1 MSGPL
6 GSSQWMYNSST
17 GFYDHNIAQS
27 LRFNRGDTAYLAR
40 TSSSTSSSDKQ
51 FTFSCWVKRGNFGSY
66 YTLLGTAEGG
76 DREYFGFMD
85 TNVFIY
91 QVNNGTNL
99 ISTQLFRDS
108 AAWYHV
114 VVAVNINEST
124 ASDRQKIYI
133 NGEQITS
140 FSTANYY
147 GSSDTVNFMK
157 SGVVTSVG
165 RLSSSYANSFD
176 GYIAE
181 AHFVDGS
188 TLAPTSFGETSEGI
202 WIPKAYSGS
211 YGTNGFH
218 LTFADSSAL
227 GDDTSGNGNDF
238 TANNLAASD
247 VVPDSPTNNFA
258 VLNPLDVT
266 IGTPGISEGNLRISG
281 SGGGYDGTYA
291 TIAVTSGKWYAEFLY
306 VSGDD
311 RGFFGIV
318 REDRLSYVS
327 GGAYI
332 GSIDDTYGI
341 DFRARAYTGTSTTSS
356 SGSQLFDATNFST
369 GDIGLLCF
377 DVDAGKLWFGRRDVS
392 GSTTIWYDSSGS
404 NNGDPSAG
412 SNPTYTFTAT
422 GSTWFIGCHD
432 YAGTELIANFG
443 QDGSF
448 AGNITSQ
455 GASDENGIGDFNYI
469 ENGFLA
475 LCTSNLPDPTI
486 GPGQDDQAGDYF
498 NTVLYTG
505 TGSSQSITGV
515 GFQPDWVWIKGRSN
529 SRRHMLFD
537 SVRGVQKRLISDDTN
552 SELTMTDGLSSFDS
566 DGFTE
571 GGNLNTGNSGETFV
585 AWSWKAGGTA
595 VSNSEGSLTCNVS
608 ANTEAGFS
616 IVTWTANSDNGTLGH
631 GLNSA
636 PELIIAKPLG
646 SGTNWYVMHTP
657 GGVVPATNIL
667 NLDNSADDFNPGV
680 NHFNDTYPT
689 DTVFSYGG
697 YLGDDLSDD
706 NKVAYLF
713 HSVDGFSKVSSYR
726 GNSSTDGTFVYTGFR
741 PAWLLVKTISGAD
754 RWVLFDSVRSPINP
768 IEEKHELNPDDT
780 SAEGTSGTDCFDF
793 LSNGFKLRR
802 TGNVFNTSGR
812 TYIYMAFAEA
822 PFKFANAR

>member
-247 VVPDSPTNNFA
+247 VVPDSPTGNNFG
-258 VLNPLDVT
+258 VMNPLDKNSMT
-266 IGTPGISEGNLRISG
+266 LSEGNLKVVPSG
-281 SGGGYDGTYA
+281 DYKAIRGTFG
-291 TIAVTSGKWYAEFLY
+291 IPTSGKWYFEARYLTPGGGS
-306 VSGDD
+306 VQDNQV
-311 RGFFGIV
+311 GIV
-318 REDRLSYVS
+318 TASNVLT
-327 GGAYI
+327 
-332 GSIDDTYGI
+332 GSSPYPQAFTYGVGYLGLGQI
-341 DFRARAYTGTSTTSS
+341 NRGGSAAQSSLTAVTAGKVLGVAVNVDDDEVQFYLDGSAVGTTHALVSTTEPNFPFYV
-356 SGSQLFDATNFST
+356 GATNRGVIF
-369 GDIGLLCF
+369 
-377 DVDAGKLWFGRRDVS
+377 
-392 GSTTIWYDSSGS
+392 
-404 NNGDPSAG
+404 
-412 SNPTYTFTAT
+412 
-422 GSTWFIGCHD
+422 
-432 YAGTELIANFG
+432 NFG
-443 QDGSF
+443 QDSTFTGAVS
-448 AGNITSQ
+448 AGGN
-455 GASDENGIGDFNYI
+455 ADANGIGDFAYAPPS
-469 ENGFLA
+469 GHLA

-713 HSVDGFSKVSSYR
+713 HSVDGFCKVSSYV

-802 TGNVFNTSGR
+802 TGNVFNPSGR
-812 TYIYMAFAEA
+812 TYLYMAFAEA

>member
-247 VVPDSPTNNFA
+247 VVPDSPTGNNFG
-258 VLNPLDVT
+258 VMNPLDKNSMT
-266 IGTPGISEGNLRISG
+266 LSEGNLKVVPSG
-281 SGGGYDGTYA
+281 DYKAIRGTFG
-291 TIAVTSGKWYAEFLY
+291 IPTSGKWYFEARYLTPGGGN
-306 VSGDD
+306 VQDNQV
-311 RGFFGIV
+311 GIV
-318 REDRLSYVS
+318 TASNVLS
-327 GGAYI
+327 
-332 GSIDDTYGI
+332 GSSPYPQAFTYGVGYLGLGQI
-341 DFRARAYTGTSTTSS
+341 NRGGSAAQSSLTAVTAGKVLGVAVNVDDDEVQFYLDGSAVGTTHALVSTTEPNFPFYV
-356 SGSQLFDATNFST
+356 GATNRGVIF
-369 GDIGLLCF
+369 
-377 DVDAGKLWFGRRDVS
+377 
-392 GSTTIWYDSSGS
+392 
-404 NNGDPSAG
+404 
-412 SNPTYTFTAT
+412 
-422 GSTWFIGCHD
+422 
-432 YAGTELIANFG
+432 NFG
-443 QDGSF
+443 QDSTFTGAVS
-448 AGNITSQ
+448 AGGN
-455 GASDENGIGDFNYI
+455 ADANGIGDFAYAPPS
-469 ENGFLA
+469 GHLA

-713 HSVDGFSKVSSYR
+713 HSVDGFCKVSSYV

>member
-247 VVPDSPTNNFA
+247 VVPDSPTGNNFG
-258 VLNPLDVT
+258 VMNPLDKNSMT
-266 IGTPGISEGNLRISG
+266 LSEGNLKVVPSG
-281 SGGGYDGTYA
+281 DYKAIRGTFG
-291 TIAVTSGKWYAEFLY
+291 IPTSGKWYFEARYLTPGGGN
-306 VSGDD
+306 VQDNQV
-311 RGFFGIV
+311 GIV
-318 REDRLSYVS
+318 TASNVLT
-327 GGAYI
+327 
-332 GSIDDTYGI
+332 GSSPYPQAFTYGVGYLGLGQI
-341 DFRARAYTGTSTTSS
+341 NRGGSAAQSSLTAVTAGKVLGVAVNVDDDEVQFYLDGSAVGTTHALVSTTEPNFPFYV
-356 SGSQLFDATNFST
+356 GATNRGVIF
-369 GDIGLLCF
+369 
-377 DVDAGKLWFGRRDVS
+377 
-392 GSTTIWYDSSGS
+392 
-404 NNGDPSAG
+404 
-412 SNPTYTFTAT
+412 
-422 GSTWFIGCHD
+422 
-432 YAGTELIANFG
+432 NFG
-443 QDGSF
+443 QDSTFTGAVS
-448 AGNITSQ
+448 AGGN
-455 GASDENGIGDFNYI
+455 ADANGIGDFAYAPPS
-469 ENGFLA
+469 GHLA

-713 HSVDGFSKVSSYR
+713 HSVDGFCKVSSYV